1 MQELIVPT
9 PPCTTAP
16 LATAIEAHPSLV
28 SLSLA
33 CDPRRAHS
41 TGGVGLQEV
50 ELLTEVLPSTNVE
63 SLSLAFNRV
72 GDDGLATLL
81 QGIAQI
87 SSLDLENAGINEVR
101 RVEWCAGGLPPVTGP
116 PPTLSFTGAAL
127 WQTNFATRLEPRSSQ
142 RLLQLTR
149 PSLAPSTFQT
159 TMLVGRRKHWLRRLK
174 LRAPSRLLGTKAQR

>member
-1 MQELIVPT
+1 M
-9 PPCTTAP
+9 
-16 LATAIEAHPSLV
+16 

-33 CDPRRAHS
+33 RDPRRAHS

-101 RVEWCAGGLPPVTGP
+101 RVEWCAGGLPLILYIFNG
-116 PPTLSFTGAAL
+116 
-127 WQTNFATRLEPRSSQ
+127 RS
-142 RLLQLTR
+142 
-149 PSLAPSTFQT
+149 PLANKF
-159 TMLVGRRKHWLRRLK
+159 RN
-174 LRAPSRLLGTKAQR
+174 